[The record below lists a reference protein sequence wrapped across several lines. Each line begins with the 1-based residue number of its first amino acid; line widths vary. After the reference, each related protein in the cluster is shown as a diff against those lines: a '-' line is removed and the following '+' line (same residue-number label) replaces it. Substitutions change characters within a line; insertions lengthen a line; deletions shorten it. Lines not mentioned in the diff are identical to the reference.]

1 MLDQILKK
9 LNTSSVEKFFEQE
22 NEILKKYDGMEI
34 ERENPLSVL
43 SYEELYFLMD
53 YMEKNGITYTM

>member
-1 MLDQILKK
+1 M
-9 LNTSSVEKFFEQE
+9 EKFFEQE

>member
-43 SYEELYFLMD
+43 SYEELYFVMD
-53 YMEKNGITYTM
+53 YMEKNRITYTM